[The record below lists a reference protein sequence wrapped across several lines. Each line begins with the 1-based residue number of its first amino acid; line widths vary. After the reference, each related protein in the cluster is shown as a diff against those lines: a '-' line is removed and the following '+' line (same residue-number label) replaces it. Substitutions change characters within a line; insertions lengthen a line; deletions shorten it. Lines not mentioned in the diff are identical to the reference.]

1 MKPITLASL
10 ATTAL
15 LAASPARAQMIVE
28 PAQVASEAVA
38 IAPAPAT
45 PLTTAATQATLPSAS
60 FKRLF
65 SDTAKDFKR
74 LGTGDS
80 ARWLAIGTAAALI
93 THPKDASATRM
104 LAKPEL
110 KQTFGQGQ
118 LLGSAPFQMGSAM
131 AAFTIGKMTGNA
143 RAVQVGAELFRAQT
157 VAQLTTYG
165 IKYAVRRTRP
175 DGTSFSFPSGHTSVT
190 FASATVMQRNFGWK
204 LGIPAYG
211 VAAYVAGSRLQKE
224 RHHLSDV
231 AFGAA
236 LGILAGRSVTV
247 GRGAARMAMTPAAV
261 AGGAGVN
268 FTLVGRK

>member
-1 MKPITLASL
+1 MNIITLASL
-10 ATTAL
+10 ATIAL
-15 LAASPARAQMIVE
+15 VAASPARAQMLVE
-28 PAQVASEAVA
+28 PGPAAREVAATV
-38 IAPAPAT
+38 PVPAT
-45 PLTTAATQATLPSAS
+45 PLTAAATDTSLPGAS

-65 SDTAKDFKR
+65 SDTAKDFKE

-93 THPKDASATRM
+93 THPKDAAATRM
-104 LAKPEL
+104 LARPEL

-118 LLGSAPFQMGSAM
+118 LLGSAPFQMGGAM

-143 RAVQVGAELFRAQT
+143 RAVQVGGELFRAQT

-175 DGTSFSFPSGHTSVT
+175 DGTSFSFPSGHTAVT

-204 LGIPAYG
+204 VGIPAYG

-247 GRGAARMAMTPAAV
+247 GRGSARMAMTPAAV

-268 FTLVGRK
+268 FTLVGNK